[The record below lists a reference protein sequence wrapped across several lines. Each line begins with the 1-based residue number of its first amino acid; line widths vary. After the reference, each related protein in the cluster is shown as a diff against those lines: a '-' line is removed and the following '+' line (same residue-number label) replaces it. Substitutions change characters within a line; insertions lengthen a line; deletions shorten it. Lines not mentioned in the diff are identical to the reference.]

1 MGNGNIFFIK
11 VEKVFILKSNL
22 RIKNNLIKVWCN
34 LILNEFFI
42 WFNEWNLIFF
52 EKVNVFCVLKI
63 KYFYIRLF
71 MENINIFKGW
81 FF

>member
-34 LILNEFFI
+34 LTLNEFFI

-63 KYFYIRLF
+63 KYFLCRLF

>member
-11 VEKVFILKSNL
+11 VGKVFILKSNL

-42 WFNEWNLIFF
+42 WFNEWYLIFF
-52 EKVNVFCVLKI
+52 EKVNVFCVLNI

>member
-11 VEKVFILKSNL
+11 VGKVFILKSNL

-42 WFNEWNLIFF
+42 WFNEWYLIFF

-71 MENINIFKGW
+71 MENIDIFKGW

>member
-34 LILNEFFI
+34 LILNEFLYGLMNDI
-42 WFNEWNLIFF
+42 WYFLKKLMFF
-52 EKVNVFCVLKI
+52 VFWK
-63 KYFYIRLF
+63 
-71 MENINIFKGW
+71 
-81 FF
+81 

>member
-34 LILNEFFI
+34 LILNKFFI

-71 MENINIFKGW
+71 MENIDIFKGW

>member
-42 WFNEWNLIFF
+42 WFNEWYLIFF

-63 KYFYIRLF
+63 KYFF
-71 MENINIFKGW
+71 M
-81 FF
+81 